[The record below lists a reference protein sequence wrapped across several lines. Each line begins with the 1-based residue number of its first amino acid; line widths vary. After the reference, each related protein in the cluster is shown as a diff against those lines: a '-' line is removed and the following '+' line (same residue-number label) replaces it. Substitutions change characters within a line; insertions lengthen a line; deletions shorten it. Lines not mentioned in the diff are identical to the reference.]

1 MGIIMKKKSYIK
13 FLYLG
18 ILLTILIFMDQ
29 VSKVVAS
36 SALKGKE
43 KQIIIKNLLSF
54 EYLEN
59 RGAAWGFMS
68 GKTGFLTVITIFFTL
83 ILFVIIYKIE
93 RVLIQTNHKKHL
105 FSFIQFILV
114 LLTAGAFGNLIDR
127 VRLEYVV
134 DFIQFEFIEFPIFN
148 VADCYVTV
156 SALVLITVLM
166 FFLKEE
172 DLKEIKG

>member
-1 MGIIMKKKSYIK
+1 MGIIMKKQSYIK
-13 FLYLG
+13 FLCLG
-18 ILLTILIFMDQ
+18 VLLTILIFMDQ
-29 VSKVVAS
+29 VSKVIAS
-36 SALKGKE
+36 SALKGKD

-68 GKTGFLTVITIFFTL
+68 GKIVFLTVITIFFTL

-93 RVLIQTNHKKHL
+93 RVLMQTNHKKSL

-114 LLTAGAFGNLIDR
+114 LLTAGALGNLIDR
-127 VRLEYVV
+127 LRLEYVV

-156 SALVLITVLM
+156 SAFVLIIVLM